1 MSCSI
6 QKLCQDSTENIDP
19 YLQIENNCVAFFK
32 DVLNKVIRLKG
43 VINQNKITEE
53 PDFTRVKQK
62 FNKFNKFNTIHFDII
77 PIDDIPSKVFL
88 NFDFK
93 NFFIITTKGIMCI
106 VNTSEKNFLDN
117 STYITINKESHECEC
132 NDVKIKFKYW

>member
-6 QKLCQDSTENIDP
+6 QKLCQDSSETIDP
-19 YLQIENNCVAFFK
+19 YLEIENNCVAFFK

-53 PDFTRVKQK
+53 HDFTKVKRK
-62 FNKFNKFNTIHFDII
+62 FDKLNTIHFDII
-77 PIDDIPSKVFL
+77 PVDDIPSKVFL

-93 NFFIITTKGIMCI
+93 NFFIITKKGIMCI

-117 STYITINKESHECEC
+117 NSYISVNKKSHECDC